1 MKLHNPK
8 NPYATR
14 KRGIPMAESWL
25 GTDIVTQIGI
35 LVNDIDATAQAYAD
49 FLGVPKPPI
58 GMTGPYEE
66 SNAQYLG
73 NPTPART
80 KQAFFTIGP
89 NIEIELLEPD
99 HEPSTWR
106 HDLDTKGE
114 GVHHIAFNIKGMKE
128 KIQLCV
134 DKGLPLLQT
143 GEWATGRYAYLDA
156 TKPLKVLIELLE
168 HDDQ

>member
-1 MKLHNPK
+1 
-8 NPYATR
+8 
-14 KRGIPMAESWL
+14 MAESWL

-49 FLGVPKPPI
+49 FLGVPKPPV

>member
-1 MKLHNPK
+1 
-8 NPYATR
+8 
-14 KRGIPMAESWL
+14 MAESWL

>member
-1 MKLHNPK
+1 MRPEREVSPWQNPGSE
-8 NPYATR
+8 PT
-14 KRGIPMAESWL
+14 SS
-25 GTDIVTQIGI
+25 
-35 LVNDIDATAQAYAD
+35 
-49 FLGVPKPPI
+49 PI